1 MSNEY
6 EEINIVE
13 QQKSQGIINSSR
25 AEKREMY
32 IGSRRS
38 RAQREAMED
47 LYRGSVQ
54 DIKEGC
60 MIAVLADGDPN
71 GYPFWVAKV
80 LKVFTENE
88 DVTGVEVHWYA
99 TNTHPFNGVYK
110 PEMVV
115 DKKNGGKRK
124 RKGTNINRRRTDI
137 LQLKDV
143 DILVYDFNLT
153 KRGTLRFKTTEILKR
168 LLPEGTVL
176 TWDSAETSRRSR
188 RLLKPGILGMHVDS
202 DGALVD
208 DREEYGTS
216 SSASSHSSED
226 VNSDGVQEN
235 MSDFE

>member
-1 MSNEY
+1 
-6 EEINIVE
+6 
-13 QQKSQGIINSSR
+13 
-25 AEKREMY
+25 
-32 IGSRRS
+32 
-38 RAQREAMED
+38 
-47 LYRGSVQ
+47 
-54 DIKEGC
+54 
-60 MIAVLADGDPN
+60 
-71 GYPFWVAKV
+71 
-80 LKVFTENE
+80 
-88 DVTGVEVHWYA
+88 
-99 TNTHPFNGVYK
+99 
-110 PEMVV
+110 MVV

-124 RKGTNINRRRTDI
+124 RKGTNINRRRTNI

-168 LLPEGTVL
+168 FLPEGTLL

-208 DREEYGTS
+208 DKEEYGTS